1 MAGVYK
7 RNILLYRARAAERE
21 VAQLLGKR
29 SHHGGRL
36 ERNGMVHSWCQNWTL
51 EAAAKGKVSWQH
63 PVRLQEAEVHGYQNH
78 CWQTFKNPG
87 KWQASNHLA
96 LQQEHALCL
105 PGWRRSC
112 LRIVNSQNV
121 RSDTWSHERLSQDS
135 HPHLLSSNPTVFFYI
150 KLALWLL
157 PTSEHSL
164 KAAWGMTGGA
174 SKTG

>member
-1 MAGVYK
+1 MAWVYK

-51 EAAAKGKVSWQH
+51 EAATKGKVSWQH
-63 PVRLQEAEVHGYQNH
+63 PVRLQEAVVHGCQNH
-78 CWQTFKNPG
+78 CWQTFKKPQ

-105 PGWRRSC
+105 PVWRHPC
-112 LRIVNSQNV
+112 LRIVNSEFKV
-121 RSDTWSHERLSQDS
+121 RHLVTQETEPGLTPTPPFIKSHF
-135 HPHLLSSNPTVFFYI
+135 FFYI
-150 KLALWLL
+150 KLPLWLL

-164 KAAWGMTGGA
+164 KAAWGRTGGA